1 MMNILTDV
9 LPEEI
14 KINGK
19 AYPIETDFR
28 TWIKFSQLAFSGKA
42 DAVSFAEMIALVV
55 KELPT
60 DINAT
65 IAALLEFYSC
75 HNTQKSDTN
84 KSKQNRMF
92 DFDSDAAYIYAAFMQ
107 QYGIDLTRAN
117 LHWWTFKSLFDSI
130 SEETHFG
137 KIMQYRCTD
146 ISQIKDKEMK
156 KFYQKM
162 KCVYALPDN
171 RSDEEKERDFAEGL
185 SGLF

>member
-1 MMNILTDV
+1 MSILTDV
-9 LPEEI
+9 LPERIE
-14 KINGK
+14 INGK

-28 TWIKFSQLAFSGKA
+28 VWIKFSQLVYSGKA
-42 DAVSFAEMIALVV
+42 DAVAFAEMITLVL
-55 KELPT
+55 KELPP

-65 IAALLEFYSC
+65 ITALLEFYSC
-75 HNTQKSDTN
+75 QNTQNNDTR

-92 DFDSDAAYIYAAFMQ
+92 DFDSDATYIYAAFLQ
-107 QYGIDLTRAN
+107 QYGIDLTRVN

-130 SEETHFG
+130 SDETHFG
-137 KIMQYRCTD
+137 KIMQYRCMD
-146 ISQIKDKEMK
+146 ISQIKDKEMR

-162 KCVYALPDN
+162 KRVYALPDN